1 MLDLLPIRSKDN
13 SSSLVLNSVIFT
25 KHFFPELTY
34 VKVKEVSSGRHY
46 ILMEARLG
54 SVFKQES
61 DYEVLDKFPGAKL
74 KGKSYKPLF
83 DYFAHM
89 KEQGAFKVL
98 TDGYVTEDSGTGVVH
113 QAPFFGEDDNRV
125 CKAHG
130 VITPGM
136 VTTSILFC

>member
-1 MLDLLPIRSKDN
+1 MSAQDN
-13 SSSLVLNSVIFT
+13 SRSLVLILCFHET
-25 KHFFPELTY
+25 IFFPELTY

-61 DYEVLDKFPGAKL
+61 DYEVLDKFPGAQL

-89 KEQGAFKVL
+89 KEQGAFKIL

-130 VITPGM
+130 VITPGP
-136 VTTSILFC
+136 VITSILFC

>member
-1 MLDLLPIRSKDN
+1 
-13 SSSLVLNSVIFT
+13 
-25 KHFFPELTY
+25 
-34 VKVKEVSSGRHY
+34 
-46 ILMEARLG
+46 MEARLG
-54 SVFKQES
+54 SVFKQEC

-130 VITPGM
+130 VITPGP
-136 VTTSILFC
+136 VITSILFC